1 LLQLNAAQMLR
12 RATAPQAQYDDSL
25 QRWSFGSSYRPLA
38 SIEAQF
44 AIKCYRL
51 NNTGRYAIDYTVIR
65 ADRDGHAGLF
75 TCKMR
80 RIGALTP
87 LIFAC

>member
-1 LLQLNAAQMLR
+1 MLR
-12 RATAPQAQYDDSL
+12 RATAPQEQYDDSL
-25 QRWSFGSSYRPLA
+25 QRWSFGSNYRPLA

-65 ADRDGHAGLF
+65 ADRTVTPGFSPAKCAG
-75 TCKMR
+75 
-80 RIGALTP
+80 
-87 LIFAC
+87 